1 MCQMLASEKSTLSDW
16 NFRGGTG
23 RVILVAEHL
32 SDESKALRKSKGTIM
47 LFAWMFLLLAIM
59 TEVAGTSSINKII
72 ENGSL
77 ASYLPMWLGISVSYF
92 FLSKAIKRIP
102 IGIAYALWE
111 GVGVT
116 LITLVSVFYF
126 GYDLS
131 LQEMVGLG
139 LAVTGIVMVNAGES
153 HPEQAE
159 EGA

>member
-1 MCQMLASEKSTLSDW
+1 
-16 NFRGGTG
+16 
-23 RVILVAEHL
+23 
-32 SDESKALRKSKGTIM
+32 M

-92 FLSKAIKRIP
+92 FLSKAIKCIP